1 MSRSVSYTR
10 ATSYLWCTTVI
21 EVEPHRTAVG
31 VYTPV
36 ECSSD
41 LMRRAAISLSF
52 LESADPPPIF
62 ALGQEEDFLEISF
75 FPFHRHHRPPP
86 PFLESRREISAKAV
100 FCVVAPWPEIIVMG
114 FRARDIDAWSTASGE
129 TGIGGREGGREGK
142 GVEGK
147 GGGGS
152 VDGSLS
158 KRLPARKVGAESE
171 PREH

>member
-1 MSRSVSYTR
+1 
-10 ATSYLWCTTVI
+10 
-21 EVEPHRTAVG
+21 
-31 VYTPV
+31 
-36 ECSSD
+36 
-41 LMRRAAISLSF
+41 
-52 LESADPPPIF
+52 
-62 ALGQEEDFLEISF
+62 
-75 FPFHRHHRPPP
+75 
-86 PFLESRREISAKAV
+86 
-100 FCVVAPWPEIIVMG
+100 MG